1 MNCGEYGKE
10 SVCQVKVVLAFPLGF
25 CFVTSSQSARLRGL
39 EVLLKYFLKLISK
52 QTLEANN
59 QTKISSNQF
68 FGRFETPSFDAAREL
83 GPDTVI
89 RLLSLHNTHKSATYA
104 D

>member
-1 MNCGEYGKE
+1 M
-10 SVCQVKVVLAFPLGF
+10 
-25 CFVTSSQSARLRGL
+25 
-39 EVLLKYFLKLISK
+39 
-52 QTLEANN
+52 LEANN

-68 FGRFETPSFDAAREL
+68 FGRFETPSIDAAREL

-89 RLLSLHNTHKSATYA
+89 RLLSLHSTHKSATYA